1 MFSVLLVCRSSSAIC
16 VTSWLRLKS
25 AWSSCCLFTAF
36 DVPEL
41 RHRSP
46 RCLYSMDCVPDS
58 TFSQKRAPLLSSE
71 LHTAECGSHVADGAR
86 SRTPSCPPCANY
98 PYASLPAPH
107 AG

>member
-1 MFSVLLVCRSSSAIC
+1 MAESRIYVALY
-16 VTSWLRLKS
+16 SWHSTTGCLRLKCPC
-25 AWSSCCLFTAF
+25 SSCCLRTAF

-41 RHRSP
+41 RQGVNG
-46 RCLYSMDCVPDS
+46 CLYSMDCVADS
-58 TFSQKRAPLLSSE
+58 TFSQKKAPLLSSE

-86 SRTPSCPPCANY
+86 RRTPSCPPCANY